1 MTLYKIKVKE
11 FSLILAHPERYMYM
25 GKKEY
30 MNLKTLGVKFQLNL
44 PSLIGMYG
52 ETVKKK
58 AKQLQTHG
66 YYDCVGTDLHRR
78 SFLDEILQRNIR
90 KIIVPLNKMIT
101 EL

>member
-1 MTLYKIKVKE
+1 
-11 FSLILAHPERYMYM
+11 
-25 GKKEY
+25 
-30 MNLKTLGVKFQLNL
+30 
-44 PSLIGMYG
+44 MYG

-58 AKQLQTHG
+58 ARQLQTHG

-90 KIIVPLNKMIT
+90 KIIVPINKMIT